1 VDASVSRSEEQ
12 GAAAAFYR
20 DSSGNY
26 LGASAIVVH
35 GIIDPATLE
44 SLACR
49 EAIAL
54 AEDLGTGRVCGLR
67 LQNFGERHQEW
78 IQGRY
83 GPIIEEIKTRATLL
97 QECSFVFEGQAV
109 NFEAH
114 NLARFATTLG
124 IGRHLWLSIPYDNI
138 PVNS

>member
-1 VDASVSRSEEQ
+1 MASLILPRLSP
-12 GAAAAFYR
+12 
-20 DSSGNY
+20 
-26 LGASAIVVH
+26 L
-35 GIIDPATLE
+35 
-44 SLACR
+44 
-49 EAIAL
+49 L
-54 AEDLGTGRVCGLR
+54 AERRLLWLR
-67 LQNFGERHQEW
+67 ILVLAESVASDCKTLVKDIKSGSKGH
-78 IQGRY
+78 Y